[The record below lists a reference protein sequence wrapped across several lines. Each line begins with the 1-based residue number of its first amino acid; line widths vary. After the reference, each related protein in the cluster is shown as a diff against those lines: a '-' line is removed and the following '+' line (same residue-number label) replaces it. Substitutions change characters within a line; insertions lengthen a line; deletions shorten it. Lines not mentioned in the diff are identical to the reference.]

1 MTMEQQTI
9 PTGSASPEM
18 QAAIASATEHLAV
31 PPGSLEGIVVLDL
44 SRVLAGPYAASILAD
59 LGATVIKIENP
70 NDPDVSRG
78 FPPYLRDG
86 DDEFS
91 AYYGQYNRGKFG
103 LALDLASEAGKE
115 VLRDLVAS
123 ADILV
128 ENFRPG
134 TMAKLGV
141 SSEQL
146 AAINPKLVY
155 LAISGYGQTGTRSR
169 RPAFDN
175 TAQAAGGMWSMNGYA
190 DQPPVRVGVT
200 IGDLSASMFGVI
212 GALAALR
219 HAERTGVG
227 QLVDVAQVDSII
239 AMTETAVVDYTVA
252 SPSGNEHAWVRP
264 YELFPCA
271 DGQVFFGAYT
281 DKLWRASCE
290 LFGTPEAIVDPEIDT
305 MRKRFDEDVYARR
318 VKPLV
323 ISWFADR
330 TRAELEELAGDVVPL
345 TAVKTTGEV
354 VDDPGTAERDMVV
367 EADYGPFGTLRS
379 FGQPIKLSATP
390 ASTDRPAN
398 RIGEHADDILTALAG
413 YDHEH
418 IAGLRADGVV

>member
-1 MTMEQQTI
+1 V
-9 PTGSASPEM
+9 
-18 QAAIASATEHLAV
+18 L
-31 PPGSLEGIVVLDL
+31 GI
-44 SRVLAGPYAASILAD
+44 
-59 LGATVIKIENP
+59 
-70 NDPDVSRG
+70 
-78 FPPYLRDG
+78 
-86 DDEFS
+86 
-91 AYYGQYNRGKFG
+91 
-103 LALDLASEAGKE
+103 
-115 VLRDLVAS
+115 LVAS

-134 TMAKLGV
+134 TMAKLGLPY
-141 SSEQL
+141 EAL

-155 LAISGYGQTGTRSR
+155 TAISGYGQTGSRSR

-175 TAQAAGGMWSMNGYA
+175 TAQAAGGLWSMNGYA

-200 IGDLSASMFGVI
+200 IGDLSATMFGVI
-212 GALAALR
+212 GTLAALR

-239 AMTETAVVDYTVA
+239 AMTETAVVDYTVDGTVA

-281 DKLWRASCE
+281 DKLWKASCE
-290 LFGTPEAIVDPEIDT
+290 LFGTPEAIADPEIDT
-305 MRKRFDEDVYARR
+305 MRKRFDEEVYARR

-323 ISWFADR
+323 VSWFADR

-345 TAVKTTGEV
+345 TAVKTIGEV
-354 VDDPGTAERDMVV
+354 VEDPGTAERDMVV
-367 EADYGPFGTLRS
+367 ETDYGSFGTLRS

-390 ASTDRPAN
+390 ATTDRPAN
-398 RIGEHADDILTALAG
+398 RIGEHADDVLAALAG
-413 YDHEH
+413 YDAER
-418 IAGLRADGVV
+418 IAGLRADGVI